1 VSREGSG
8 SGHGTVRG
16 KHRGTQR
23 PMTGSTKQQRIA
35 ALAKQRPERSFTSLN
50 HFLDVDWLR
59 EAYRRLRKASAPGY
73 DGQTVAEYGED
84 LEATLHSLLNRAKSG
99 TYFAPPVR
107 RVHIPKGTGNA
118 TRPIGIPA
126 TEDKLLQRAV
136 AMILEPIYEQ
146 DFLDCSYG
154 FRPKRSAHG
163 ALSALWNQCR
173 TERTPWSL
181 DVDSSK
187 FFDTLDKA
195 HLRAFLQH
203 RVRDGVIT
211 RRIGKWL
218 NAGTLEQEVRFYPE
232 TGTPQGGSISPLL
245 SNVSLP
251 YVLDQWFTQE
261 VKPRLGGHAFMTR
274 FADDAVMGFACKED
288 AERVVR
294 VLPRRF
300 GKYGLTIHPD
310 KTHLVAFG
318 RPCGRQGK
326 KPETF
331 DFLGVTHYWGKSR
344 RGQWVIKR
352 QTARQ
357 RLSRGLKRIAE
368 WCRHNRHRP
377 ITEQHRELCQKS
389 RGHFAYYGITGNALG
404 LRKYREGVKRLWQ
417 QWLHRR
423 SRSSTD
429 MLWDRF
435 TRLLQRYRLPPVK
448 IVHSIYAAKP

>member
-1 VSREGSG
+1 M
-8 SGHGTVRG
+8 TV
-16 KHRGTQR
+16 
-23 PMTGSTKQQRIA
+23 STKQQRIA
-35 ALAKQRPERSFTSLN
+35 ELAKQQPEMSFTSLN
-50 HFLDVDWLR
+50 HYLDVDWLR

-73 DGQTVAEYGED
+73 DGQTVADYGKD
-84 LEATLHSLLNRAKSG
+84 LEANLQSLLDRAKSG

-107 RVHIPKGTGNA
+107 RVHIPKGTGNE

-163 ALSALWNQCR
+163 ALSALWNQCM
-173 TERTPWSL
+173 TEGTQWIL
-181 DVDSSK
+181 DMDISK

-195 HLRAFLQH
+195 HLRSFLQR

-211 RRIGKWL
+211 RLIGKWL
-218 NAGTLEQEVRFYPE
+218 NAGVHEQEVLLYPE

-245 SNVSLP
+245 SNVYLH
-251 YVLDQWFTQE
+251 YVLDQWFAQE
-261 VKPRLGGHAFMTR
+261 VKPRLRGRAFMTR
-274 FADDAVMGFACKED
+274 FADDAVMGFEFKED
-288 AERVVR
+288 AERVLR
-294 VLPRRF
+294 VLPKRF
-300 GKYGLTIHPD
+300 GKYGLTIHPE
-310 KTHLVAFG
+310 KTRLVAFG
-318 RPCGRQGK
+318 RPRGRQGK
-326 KPETF
+326 KSESF
-331 DFLGVTHYWGKSR
+331 DFLGFTHYWGKSR
-344 RGQWVIKR
+344 RGKWVIKR
-352 QTARQ
+352 KTARQ

-377 ITEQHRELCQKS
+377 MAEQHRELCQKI
-389 RGHFAYYGITGNALG
+389 RGHFAYYGITGNDLW

-417 QWLHRR
+417 KWLHRR
-423 SRSSTD
+423 SRTSTD
-429 MLWDRF
+429 MPWDRF